1 MGLPVCFE
9 WIGYGASSNPAA
21 TVATKPWCRE
31 RLAAF
36 LIGVKIRV
44 CDIQDRREPD
54 TSASRPWTEL
64 RKP

>member
-31 RLAAF
+31 RPAAF
-36 LIGVKIRV
+36 LIGVKIAVGAKRALPPG
-44 CDIQDRREPD
+44 R
-54 TSASRPWTEL
+54 AN
-64 RKP
+64 KAG